1 MNRAQTIR
9 RALGTLCAAT
19 ATIGLTAGPA
29 LAATTATTAEA
40 GCSAPLLYQPFTALK
55 DSHFYM
61 PAPGGTFDDPAG
73 DGWQLSGGARIVQ
86 TTQPD
91 GTVAGVLD
99 LPSKATAVS
108 PSMCITS
115 DYPTARLWVRNVV
128 GSEGV
133 FFYVSYA
140 SNGSWTIPKN
150 TGQFHGDAE
159 RVDAVGPDER
169 PAHQHAR
176 GGSRSASPSWLA
188 ATPAASR
195 STTSGSTRRCAA
207 NPPVV
212 EWRRDEARRHARQ
225 PPATGDI
232 RSHR

>member
-140 SNGSWTIPKN
+140 NNSSWTIPKN
-150 TGQFHGDAE
+150 TGQFHGAQNAWTPSNPMNVQPTNASGWQ
-159 RVDAVGPDER
+159 RVRFTFIA
-169 PAHQHAR
+169 
-176 GGSRSASPSWLA
+176 GGNTSRFQVNDFWVDPRMRA
-188 ATPAASR
+188 
-195 STTSGSTRRCAA
+195 
-207 NPPVV
+207 
-212 EWRRDEARRHARQ
+212 
-225 PPATGDI
+225 
-232 RSHR
+232 